1 MLSPTLCH
9 KYILGNKCIAQFAY
23 LKHLYRIEEGK
34 PLKVA
39 HALKKVS
46 LNPSSIAQTSL
57 QHILGKLKVFAIYL
71 AVRLPVQLQQNS
83 CYSTM
88 TIDYGTR
95 FFN

>member
-46 LNPSSIAQTSL
+46 STQVALPKHHL
-57 QHILGKLKVFAIYL
+57 QHILGKLKVLQYIWLSGYQYSYSKTAAI
-71 AVRLPVQLQQNS
+71 AR
-83 CYSTM
+83 
-88 TIDYGTR
+88 
-95 FFN
+95 

>member
-1 MLSPTLCH
+1 MLSPALCH

-46 LNPSSIAQTSL
+46 LNSSSIAQTSL
-57 QHILGKLKVFAIYL
+57 QHILGKLKVLQYIWPSGYQCSYSKTAAI
-71 AVRLPVQLQQNS
+71 AR
-83 CYSTM
+83 
-88 TIDYGTR
+88 
-95 FFN
+95 

>member
-1 MLSPTLCH
+1 MNKWLMLSPTLCH

-57 QHILGKLKVFAIYL
+57 QNILGKLKVLQYIWLSGYQYSYSKTAAIARWL
-71 AVRLPVQLQQNS
+71 
-83 CYSTM
+83 
-88 TIDYGTR
+88 
-95 FFN
+95 

>member
-1 MLSPTLCH
+1 MNKWLMLSPTFCH
-9 KYILGNKCIAQFAY
+9 KHILGNKCIAQFAY

-57 QHILGKLKVFAIYL
+57 QRILGKLKVLQYIWLSGYQYSYSKTAAIARWL
-71 AVRLPVQLQQNS
+71 
-83 CYSTM
+83 
-88 TIDYGTR
+88 
-95 FFN
+95 

>member
-23 LKHLYRIEEGK
+23 LKHLHRIEEGK

-39 HALKKVS
+39 HALKKAS

-57 QHILGKLKVFAIYL
+57 QHILSKLKVLQYIWLSGYQYSYSKTAAI
-71 AVRLPVQLQQNS
+71 AR
-83 CYSTM
+83 
-88 TIDYGTR
+88 
-95 FFN
+95 

>member
-23 LKHLYRIEEGK
+23 LKHLYRTEEGK

-57 QHILGKLKVFAIYL
+57 QHIFGKSKVLQYIWLSSYQCSYSKTAAI
-71 AVRLPVQLQQNS
+71 AR
-83 CYSTM
+83 
-88 TIDYGTR
+88 
-95 FFN
+95 